1 MCTDAWLH
9 STAEWSKLP
18 ACRGWM
24 RLVLLG
30 SIHPQIARIAMG
42 YNADQQMETQEL
54 KAESNACASLFLG
67 RLPLVSLVDTCKY
80 QIEPVL
86 TVVIRFDYYPFAFL
100 QSSRKRFLQFRCR
113 SSSWSCKRNIHGEK
127 LEKVPCWA
135 LTSQARLATICDA
148 HFFLN
153 KQLNFEQHERILSSI
168 LVQSS
173 HTKDR
178 SFAPRI
184 KLAQE
189 WPQLQRIR

>member
-1 MCTDAWLH
+1 
-9 STAEWSKLP
+9 
-18 ACRGWM
+18 M

-67 RLPLVSLVDTCKY
+67 RLPVVSLVDTCKY

-135 LTSQARLATICDA
+135 QAKQGWPPFVMLISSWTSSWTSSSTSAPSRPFWCSRAT
-148 HFFLN
+148 
-153 KQLNFEQHERILSSI
+153 
-168 LVQSS
+168 
-173 HTKDR
+173 
-178 SFAPRI
+178 PRI
-184 KLAQE
+184 GPLHLE
-189 WPQLQRIR
+189 WSAIGGKYGNYERGYPRF